1 MKNDFILLEELVRIT
16 EIMGINLLPKI
27 TNGKILK
34 ESPDSEVAAGIAAS
48 KIIENAID
56 ISGQSILPYKPLDS
70 KYFVLHHTA
79 SKSTPTKVVNSLNC
93 RWNKKKGRCDILGI
107 QWVIDRDGKLYRT
120 LKEGAEGAHLRAQY
134 SNIKQINNLSAE
146 GVEIIGENDADITDE
161 QCKTALFLIKKLGYS
176 LSSVFGHGEVSRN
189 KGSSEGKKCKTYA
202 TKYWNTTAEQCP
214 PTTTT
219 TTTIPINRPINK
231 NNDQDNTYVKKNLIN
246 QNKY

>member
-1 MKNDFILLEELVRIT
+1 M
-16 EIMGINLLPKI
+16 
-27 TNGKILK
+27 
-34 ESPDSEVAAGIAAS
+34 
-48 KIIENAID
+48 
-56 ISGQSILPYKPLDS
+56 
-70 KYFVLHHTA
+70 
-79 SKSTPTKVVNSLNC
+79 
-93 RWNKKKGRCDILGI
+93 
-107 QWVIDRDGKLYRT
+107 
-120 LKEGAEGAHLRAQY
+120 
-134 SNIKQINNLSAE
+134 KQINNLSAE

>member
-1 MKNDFILLEELVRIT
+1 VKNKLILEELVRIT
-16 EIMGINLLPKI
+16 EIMGINVLPKI

-34 ESPDSEVAAGIAAS
+34 ESFNDHELNDETAAS
-48 KIIENAID
+48 RIIENAID
-56 ISGQSILPYKPLDS
+56 ISGESTLPYIPLDS

-79 SKSTPTKVVNSLNC
+79 SRSTASEVVKSLNC
-93 RWNKKKGRCDILGI
+93 RWSKAKRRCEILGI
-107 QWVIDRDGKLYRT
+107 QWVIDRDAKLYRT
-120 LKEGAEGAHLRAQY
+120 LKEGAEGAHLRDQR
-134 SNIKQINNLSAE
+134 SGMRQVNNLSAE
-146 GVEIIGENDADITDE
+146 GVEIIGSNDADITDE

-176 LSSVFGHGEVSRN
+176 LSSVFGHGEVSSN
-189 KGSSEGKKCKTYA
+189 KGRTEGQKCKTYA
-202 TKYWNTTAEQCP
+202 TKYWDTIAGQCP